1 MRVWRWLRRREVD
14 DGSRS
19 GSEPPSATPA
29 PVLHE
34 TPDAVA
40 HLPAPAEGELPAP
53 PDSAPALTLAGQY
66 GDLAAPLE
74 RLDRILAR
82 AVERVAA
89 AYGAEVA
96 ADPFRGLY
104 ISQREATQW
113 SQNPRVAPI
122 LGVAE
127 EEDELVELIELIDET
142 SPLAALARAYGLT
155 SFDLELIVV
164 ALAPEID
171 VRYERLYAFLQDDV
185 SRRMPSVDLAL
196 NLSCRTA
203 GEKLWRRDH
212 LSSDAPLV
220 QHDLI
225 ELVQDQTGSMPSLLG
240 HFVRLDDTVIR
251 YLLQQRG
258 VDPRLRRVGVL
269 LEPDGIHGHLPL
281 SGDERHALAALV
293 AGAHAAGES
302 LVLYFS
308 GPRTRSKRETA
319 HVLASAA
326 GAVLLAVDLDYAVA
340 SEGDPGRLL
349 KVAFREALLDDAV
362 LFLEPLDPLLARELA
377 PVYSRLVDELADRP
391 GVTVLAGTPA
401 TPPLDG
407 PRGVVD
413 VPFPIP
419 SHDDRRSLWRDRL
432 AADGVDLPAPELDQ
446 LAGLFRLTPDQIA
459 DAVEVARNRS
469 RLRSAFDSRADSAER
484 PSLAELFEAARSR
497 SDAALVGLAR
507 KIEPIHDWDRIV
519 LPADSIAQLREICAQ
534 VVQRHRVL
542 DEWGFARRQS
552 LGKGVS
558 ALFAGP
564 SGTGK
569 TMAADI
575 IARELGLVLYK
586 IDLSGVV
593 SKYIG
598 ETEKNLERIFAAAE
612 NANAILFFD
621 EADALFGKRSE
632 VRDSHDRY
640 ANLEIAYLLQRME
653 QYEGVAILASNL
665 RQNMDEAF
673 VRRLQFV
680 VEFPFPDEEQRA
692 RIWPLLFPAEAERSP
707 DIDFET
713 LARQFRVTGGS
724 IRNIVLGAAFLAA
737 SEGEPI
743 GTRHLLHATRREYL
757 KLGRV
762 LTGAELGPYAGQVA
776 L

>member
-1 MRVWRWLRRREVD
+1 MRAWRWFRSRDAE
-14 DGSRS
+14 DGS
-19 GSEPPSATPA
+19 GSEPPSAPGRA
-29 PVLHE
+29 LPEAVR
-34 TPDAVA
+34 DAVA
-40 HLPAPAEGELPAP
+40 PLPTRAASELPAP
-53 PDSAPALTLAGQY
+53 PAAALALCLAGQY
-66 GDLAAPLE
+66 GHLAAPLE

-104 ISQREATQW
+104 ISQRDATQW
-113 SQNPRVAPI
+113 SQNPRIAPV

-127 EEDELVELIELIDET
+127 DEVELVELIDET

-185 SRRMPSVDLAL
+185 SRRMPSVDLTL

-203 GEKLWRRDH
+203 DEKLARRDH
-212 LSSDAPLV
+212 LGSDAPLL

-225 ELVQDQTGSMPSLLG
+225 ELVPDQSTSLPSLLG

-258 VDPRLRRVGVL
+258 VDSRLRRVSVL
-269 LEPDGIHGHLPL
+269 LEPDSIHGHVVFD
-281 SGDERHALAALV
+281 GDERQALAALV
-293 AGAHAAGES
+293 ADAHAAGER

-308 GPRTRSKRETA
+308 GPRTRSKREMA
-319 HVLASAA
+319 YVLAGAA
-326 GAVLLAVDLDYAVA
+326 GAPLLAVDVDYALA
-340 SEGDPGRLL
+340 SEADSGRLL
-349 KVAFREALLDDAV
+349 KVAFREALLHDAI
-362 LFLEPLDPLLARELA
+362 LFLEPLDQLLASELA
-377 PVYSRLVDELADRP
+377 SVYGRLVDELADRP
-391 GVTVLAGTPA
+391 GVTVLAGTPVA
-401 TPPLDG
+401 PPLDG
-407 PRGVVD
+407 PSGVVD
-413 VPFPIP
+413 VAFPIP
-419 SHDDRRSLWRDRL
+419 SHLDRRSLWRDRL
-432 AADGVDLPAPELDQ
+432 AADGIDLPGPELDQ

-469 RLRSAFDSRADSAER
+469 RLRFAER
-484 PSLAELFEAARSR
+484 PAMPELLEAARSR

-507 KIEPIHDWDRIV
+507 KIEPIHDWDQIV
-519 LPADSIAQLREICAQ
+519 LPADSMAQLREICAQ

-575 IARELGLVLYK
+575 ISRELGLVLYK

-653 QYEGVAILASNL
+653 QYDGVAILASNL

-680 VEFPFPDEEQRA
+680 VEFPFPDEEHRA
-692 RIWPLLFPAEAERSP
+692 RIWPLLFPEEAERSQ
-707 DIDFET
+707 DIDFEA
-713 LARQFRVTGGS
+713 LAHQFRVTGGS
-724 IRNIVLGAAFLAA
+724 IRNIVLGAAYLAA
-737 SEGEPI
+737 SEEEPI
-743 GTRHLLHATRREYL
+743 ATRHLLHATRREYV

-762 LTGAELGPYAGQVA
+762 LTAAELGPYAGQVA